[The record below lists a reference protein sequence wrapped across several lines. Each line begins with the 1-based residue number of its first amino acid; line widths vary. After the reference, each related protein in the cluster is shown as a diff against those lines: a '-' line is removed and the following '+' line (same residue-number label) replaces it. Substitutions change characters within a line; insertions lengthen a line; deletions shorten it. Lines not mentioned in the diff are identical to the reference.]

1 MDQTIT
7 KSDVAKSEV
16 GKSEIAKSEIAKPE
30 VPRGDAAGARPAA
43 APPRTPRRGL
53 RLRFNVFRPRNLA
66 VMGLLLAALAYGG
79 HELYMRL
86 THVYEYDARISAD
99 MITISSRVDGFV
111 TDMPVEEG
119 TRLPL
124 HAIVAQID
132 DRVSKLKVDGL
143 RAQIQSVQAERNR
156 LEAERRMTQNQVATR
171 ARTRVEAIRVTE
183 AARAVIDSD
192 IALALQE
199 KERQQALYQ
208 RGVGTEKS
216 LQAAEA
222 AVIRLQNQRRQI
234 DAERAQA
241 EGNLDEAHAEQ
252 DKLAVTDTQIAALQ
266 HTQSNLEA
274 QLAQQV
280 LDVEDRTMRSPVPA
294 VIDRLFVKPG
304 EYVYA
309 GQRLLMLHDPDAL
322 WIEANIKETQVR
334 SLKVGQ
340 KVKVSVDAFPDDV
353 FVGRV
358 ARIGSATTAR
368 FALLPTPNPSG
379 NFTKIT
385 QRVAVKIEIVESP
398 RQLAP
403 GMMVEVDIDI
413 R

>member
-7 KSDVAKSEV
+7 KSEVAKSETAKSDLP
-16 GKSEIAKSEIAKPE
+16 KSEVA
-30 VPRGDAAGARPAA
+30 ARPAPT
-43 APPRTPRRGL
+43 PPRAPRRRL
-53 RLRFNVFRPRNLA
+53 RLRFNVLRPRNLA
-66 VMGLLLAALAYGG
+66 VLGLVLAACIYGG

-86 THVYEYDARISAD
+86 THVYEYDARVTAD
-99 MITISSRVDGFV
+99 MITMSSRVDGFV

-119 TRLPL
+119 TALAAG
-124 HAIVAQID
+124 AIVAQID

-143 RAQIQSVQAERNR
+143 RAQILAVQAERTR

-183 AARAVIDSD
+183 AARAVIESD
-192 IALALQE
+192 LTLAIHE
-199 KERQQALYQ
+199 KERQQALYA
-208 RGVGTEKS
+208 RGVGTEKAT
-216 LQAAEA
+216 QAAEA
-222 AVIRLQNQRRQI
+222 AVVRLQNQRRQN

-274 QLAQQV
+274 QLSQQI

-309 GQRLLMLHDPDAL
+309 GQRLLMLHDPNAL

-334 SLKVGQ
+334 NLKIGQ
-340 KVKVSVDAFPDDV
+340 KVNVSVDAFPDQV

-368 FALLPTPNPSG
+368 FALLPSPNPSG

-385 QRVAVKIEIVESP
+385 QRVAVKIEIVQSP

-403 GMMVEVDIDI
+403 GMMVEVDIDV